1 MNGLDRIPEAVRTE
15 IDSRLDKIAAEE
27 RIRILFAC
35 ESGSRAWGFE
45 STNSDYDVRFIYA
58 HDESWYLSIDV
69 ERKPDV
75 VERPINDELDL
86 SGWDLRKALQLLR
99 KSNPPLLEWLG
110 SPIVYR
116 ATQPFTDEL
125 RLLSKPYYSPK
136 ACFHHYLS
144 MAKGNIREYLNGD
157 LVRRKKYLYVLRP
170 LFAARWIER
179 HSTMPPTEFDKLVDA
194 VVDQQSLKQAIG
206 ELVEQKR
213 AGEELDWGARIPALS
228 DFIDTEMTRHVSGS
242 MILTSARPDAEELNA
257 FFRSSL
263 SRFRPN

>member
-1 MNGLDRIPEAVRTE
+1 MSGLDRIPEAVRHQ
-15 IDSRLDKIAAEE
+15 IDSRLDKIAIEE
-27 RIRILFAC
+27 QVRILFAC

-45 STNSDYDVRFIYA
+45 SKNSDYDVRFIYVRN
-58 HDESWYLSIDV
+58 EPWYLSIDV

-116 ATQPFTDEL
+116 ETHPFVDEL
-125 RLLSKPYYSPK
+125 RMLSKPYYSPK

-157 LVRRKKYLYVLRP
+157 RVRRKKYLYVLRP

-194 VVDQQSLKQAIG
+194 VVDDQSLKQAVG

-213 AGEELDWGARIPALS
+213 AGEELDWGARIPELS
-228 DFIDTEMTRHVSGS
+228 HFIDTEMTRHATEVSN
-242 MILTSARPDAEELNA
+242 LVSAQADTENLNE
-257 FFRSSL
+257 FFRKTL
-263 SRFRPN
+263 SRL